1 MDEAAQSLIV
11 HFENLDLPP
20 EAAGWLM
27 DIWRMIQMLDDVAD
41 GDAMP
46 RPALDAAIWA
56 SLVTMPANPFY
67 IANFQ
72 ALQVGLAL
80 LVMKWK
86 ASDDAERAGQ
96 ADARSF
102 VWRAGYYDLVLLVV
116 LLTRGHATAM
126 KDAVKVMH
134 LYGETLHEYLKE
146 FMPCRDQ

>member
-20 EAAGWLM
+20 EAASWLM
-27 DIWRMIQMLDDVAD
+27 DVWQLIQAWDDVAD
-41 GDAMP
+41 GDEIG
-46 RPALDAAIWA
+46 RGHLDRAIWA

-72 ALQVGLAL
+72 ALQAALAL
-80 LVMKWK
+80 LVLKWK

-102 VWRAGYYDLVLLVV
+102 IWRAAYYDLVLLVV
-116 LLTRGHATAM
+116 LLTKGHATAM

-134 LYGETLHEYLKE
+134 LYGEPLDVYLKE
-146 FMPCRDQ
+146 FSLCPIQ

>member
-41 GDAMP
+41 GDAIA
-46 RPALDAAIWA
+46 RADLDRAIYDL
-56 SLVTMPANPFY
+56 LVTLPSNPFF
-67 IANFQ
+67 AAHAGQ
-72 ALQVGLAL
+72 LLSALSLAVL
-80 LVMKWK
+80 KWK
-86 ASDDAERAGQ
+86 ASDDAERAKQ

-102 VWRAGYYDLVLLVV
+102 VWRAGYYDVV
-116 LLTRGHATAM
+116 LAAVTAAHGR
-126 KDAVKVMH
+126 DEALAVAHEVMS

-146 FMPCRDQ
+146 FA

>member
-11 HFENLDLPP
+11 HFEHLDLPP
-20 EAAGWLM
+20 EATSWLM
-27 DIWRMIQMLDDVAD
+27 DVWRMIQMLDDVAD
-41 GDAMP
+41 GDAIP
-46 RPALDAAIWA
+46 RSDLDVAIWT

-72 ALQVGLAL
+72 PLQAALAL
-80 LVMKWK
+80 LVLKWK
-86 ASDDAERAGQ
+86 ASDDAERAEQ

-102 VWRAGYYDLVLLVV
+102 VWRAAYYDLVLLVV
-116 LLTRGHATAM
+116 HLTKGHATAM

-134 LYGETLHEYLKE
+134 LYGETLHDYLKE